1 MSFEFTHPPLSDVDA
16 AFRSTG
22 VLFANLIFEGCAIS
36 AANSNEDAI
45 VRVDVDDCASTRA
58 DDQLRLHHVD
68 FRYNSL
74 AENNAIRVHSPSCL
88 KLELVDLGFEDNTC
102 SGPCIVFPSNQSSR
116 LRDIRVLN
124 ITSSGKAADATT
136 AFWGPPGSKISVTRL
151 TAANNTIQIFRI
163 EDGTLVLNDSKLTN
177 NSVRVGSPVYLSKS
191 NGTFENVSFA
201 GNGAT
206 HSAGSLMS
214 DDSAIHINN
223 CTFEEGNAAEFG
235 GFVDAEEH
243 SLVTIRDSNFSRG
256 QAKDGGCL
264 RVHLSNLTLH
274 NVTLRECQSVV
285 DGAAIRLSNATANI
299 TTARLDSNRAG
310 DDGGCLYAEFSNVAG
325 DDWTVK
331 NNSAGDH
338 AGGLRVR
345 LETNLSLS
353 NSVFL
358 NNEADRGGAVSQEL
372 ASVVFFTDVSFS
384 GNVAATEGGAFYI
397 TNSTTILSN
406 CAFNDSRADD
416 GGILFARKMTTVNI
430 SSSIMKHG
438 TARRG
443 GCLLA
448 LDGSVNVTNLTME
461 NCASKE
467 DGGAMHLRNIA
478 AHISNSSFLS
488 NSAEDSGGAV
498 FADEKTILEGREWC
512 VKNNSAGG
520 DGGGV
525 LLKQSTIQVKD
536 SLFRNNSAVYG
547 GAVHQSSSS
556 NGTFFNATM
565 INNTC
570 SRNGGAF
577 FIVDS
582 SRLNISNSTFRD
594 GSAEDDGGFVAAI
607 SNSSVDLEHANMKNG
622 HATNGGAVFAV
633 DSLFKGDHLSV
644 TECSASSTGG
654 GFSFE
659 SVNAAMLT
667 VQLDHSIVQ
676 NNTARLG
683 GEDTQPLSHASDVF
697 YQVACM

>member
-116 LRDIRVLN
+116 LRDIRVQN

-136 AFWGPPGSKISVTRL
+136 AFRGPPGSKISVTRL
-151 TAANNTIQIFRI
+151 TAANNTIQIFSI

-177 NSVRVGSPVYLSKS
+177 NSARVGSPIYLSKS

-264 RVHLSNLTLH
+264 RVHLSKLTLH
-274 NVTLRECQSVV
+274 NVTLRECHSVV

-299 TTARLDSNRAG
+299 KNTTLDSNRAG
-310 DDGGCLYAEFSNVAG
+310 DDGGCLYAEFSNVTG
-325 DDWTVK
+325 DD
-331 NNSAGDH
+331 
-338 AGGLRVR
+338 
-345 LETNLSLS
+345 
-353 NSVFL
+353 
-358 NNEADRGGAVSQEL
+358 
-372 ASVVFFTDVSFS
+372 
-384 GNVAATEGGAFYI
+384 
-397 TNSTTILSN
+397 
-406 CAFNDSRADD
+406 
-416 GGILFARKMTTVNI
+416 
-430 SSSIMKHG
+430 
-438 TARRG
+438 
-443 GCLLA
+443 
-448 LDGSVNVTNLTME
+448 
-461 NCASKE
+461 
-467 DGGAMHLRNIA
+467 
-478 AHISNSSFLS
+478 
-488 NSAEDSGGAV
+488 
-498 FADEKTILEGREWC
+498 
-512 VKNNSAGG
+512 
-520 DGGGV
+520 
-525 LLKQSTIQVKD
+525 
-536 SLFRNNSAVYG
+536 
-547 GAVHQSSSS
+547 
-556 NGTFFNATM
+556 
-565 INNTC
+565 
-570 SRNGGAF
+570 
-577 FIVDS
+577 
-582 SRLNISNSTFRD
+582 
-594 GSAEDDGGFVAAI
+594 
-607 SNSSVDLEHANMKNG
+607 
-622 HATNGGAVFAV
+622 
-633 DSLFKGDHLSV
+633 
-644 TECSASSTGG
+644 
-654 GFSFE
+654 
-659 SVNAAMLT
+659 
-667 VQLDHSIVQ
+667 
-676 NNTARLG
+676 
-683 GEDTQPLSHASDVF
+683 
-697 YQVACM
+697 

>member
-1 MSFEFTHPPLSDVDA
+1 MSDVDV
-16 AFRSTG
+16 AFSSTG
-22 VLFANLIFEGCAIS
+22 VLFANLIFEGCDFA

-45 VRVDVDDCASTRA
+45 VRVVVDDCASTRP

-68 FRYNSL
+68 FRYNTL
-74 AENNAIRVHSPSCL
+74 DENNAIRVPLSSCL
-88 KLELVDLGFEDNTC
+88 SLELFDLGFENNNC

-124 ITSSGKAADATT
+124 ITSSGEAVDTSAV
-136 AFWGPPGSKISVTRL
+136 FWGPPGSKINVTRL
-151 TAANNTIQIFRI
+151 TAANNTIQIFSI
-163 EDGTLVLNDSKLTN
+163 EDGTLVLNHSKLTN
-177 NSVRVGSPVYLSKS
+177 NSATVGSPVHLRTKS

-214 DDSAIHINN
+214 DDSAIRITN
-223 CTFEEGNAAEFG
+223 CAFEDGNSAEFG

-243 SLVTIRDSNFSRG
+243 SNVTIRDSIFSRG
-256 QAKDGGCL
+256 QAKNGGCL

-274 NVTLRECQSVV
+274 NVMLRECHSVV
-285 DGAAIRLSNATANI
+285 DGAAMHLSNVTANI
-299 TTARLDSNRAG
+299 TTATLDSNRAG
-310 DDGGCLYAEFSNVAG
+310 DDGGCLYAEFSNVTG
-325 DDWTVK
+325 DDWAVK

-345 LETNLSLS
+345 LRTYFSLA
-353 NSVFL
+353 NSVFVD
-358 NNEADRGGAVSQEL
+358 NEADRGGAVSQEL
-372 ASVVFFTDVSFS
+372 ASVVNFTHVSFS

-397 TNSTTILSN
+397 TSSTTILSS
-406 CAFNDSRADD
+406 CTFNDSRADD

-430 SSSIMKHG
+430 SSSIMRNG

-448 LDGSVNVTNLTME
+448 LDGSVRVANSTME
-461 NCASKE
+461 NCTSKE
-467 DGGAMHLRNIA
+467 DGGAMHLRNIT

-498 FADEKTILEGREWC
+498 FADEKTHLEGGEWI
-512 VKNNSAGG
+512 VEDNSAGG

-536 SLFRNNSAVYG
+536 SLFRNNSALHG

-556 NGTFFNATM
+556 NGTFLNATM

-577 FIVDS
+577 FTVDS
-582 SRLNISNSTFRD
+582 SRLNISNSKFRG

-607 SNSSVDLEHANMKNG
+607 SKSSVDLEHTNMTNG
-622 HATNGGAVFAV
+622 NATNGGAVFLS
-633 DSLFKGDHLSV
+633 DSLFKGDHLNV

-667 VQLDHSIVQ
+667 VQLNHSIVQ

-683 GEDTQPLSHASDVF
+683 GEDPQPVSDAFDMF